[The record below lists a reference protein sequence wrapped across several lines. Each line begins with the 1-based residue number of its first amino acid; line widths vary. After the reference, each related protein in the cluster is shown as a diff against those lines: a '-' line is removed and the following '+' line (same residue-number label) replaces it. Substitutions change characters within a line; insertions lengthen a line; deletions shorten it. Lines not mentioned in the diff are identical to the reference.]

1 MKSRNLKSGLLIAL
15 LLVLLATGLNALAEA
30 TDGGASPSEVAAQV
44 QEMARRLEAL
54 EAERALDIALNRC
67 ELENLQLVDGPIYV
81 TGHKTP
87 DTDTVC
93 SAILYAK
100 LLSALGYDARP
111 RVLGPVNNET
121 KFILEQAGAEV
132 PETLVDASGLNL
144 VLVDHSE
151 TIQSAEGIEDANIVS
166 IIDHHGDGSVTT
178 GSPLIYDARPIGS
191 TATIIWL
198 RYRSYGVEVDAQS
211 AALIIGAILSDTSG
225 LKNAM
230 TSLADREA
238 VTRLSPLAGIE
249 DVNAVYTEIYKHSIS
264 YEGMTDQEIFDSDV
278 RDYECGDYRYCI
290 ATMSVYDEDGARDL
304 SGRMAAIIS
313 DMAAA
318 HGADLAYAHVSIYH
332 DDISVNYLVASDE
345 AAAEV
350 LQEAFPDKLEFDGTA
365 YILRPGV
372 SRRHGLVPALT
383 EVLENPPKE

>member
-15 LLVLLATGLNALAEA
+15 LLALLATGLNALAEA

-166 IIDHHGDGSVTT
+166 IIDHHSDGSVTT

-383 EVLENPPKE
+383 EVLENHPKE

>member
-15 LLVLLATGLNALAEA
+15 LLALLATGLNALAEA

-151 TIQSAEGIEDANIVS
+151 TIQSAEGIENANIVS
-166 IIDHHGDGSVTT
+166 IIDHHNDGNVTT
-178 GSPLIYDARPIGS
+178 GNQMIYDNRPLGS
-191 TATIIWL
+191 AATIIWI
-198 RYRSYGVEVDAQS
+198 RYRNYGVEVDAQ
-211 AALIIGAILSDTSG
+211 AATLFVGAILSDTNG
-225 LKNAM
+225 KKNENTTTADLEA
-230 TSLADREA
+230 LA
-238 VTRLSPLAGIE
+238 RLSAVAGIE
-249 DVNAVYTEIYKHSIS
+249 DVDALYTEIYKHAIS
-264 YEGMTDQEIFDSDV
+264 YKGMTDAEIYESDIK
-278 RDYECGDYRYCI
+278 DYEGGGTRFAIGCVN
-290 ATMSVYDEDGARDL
+290 AYDDEIARDL
-304 SGRMAAIIS
+304 SKRMAAVMPDIVKARGVDMGFAQIS
-313 DMAAA
+313 
-318 HGADLAYAHVSIYH
+318 IFH
-332 DDISVNYLVASDE
+332 DDLSVNYLVCSNE
-345 AAAEV
+345 AAAEA
-350 LQEAFPDKLEFDGTA
+350 LKEAFGDKLQFDGTA
-365 YILRPGV
+365 YIMRPGA
-372 SRRHGLVPALT
+372 SRRKVIVPALT
-383 EVLENPPKE
+383 EVLKNHPQE